1 MNETASECL
10 CQATI
15 DYNRV
20 GSVKIIN
27 YYSSASTL
35 KAIRKGVVSKTI
47 ELDAKQLGE
56 NSIQVLCDYIAF
68 GHVSDYISVD
78 MNVISKKNV
87 SDYYKKD
94 DVNKN

>member
-1 MNETASECL
+1 MR
-10 CQATI
+10 
-15 DYNRV
+15 RV
-20 GSVKIIN
+20 AFRKRL
-27 YYSSASTL
+27 L

-56 NSIQVLCDYIAF
+56 NSIQVLCDYIAS

-78 MNVISKKNV
+78 MNVISKKSV
-87 SDYYKKD
+87 LGYYKKD